1 MAAGGRLAY
10 SRPMSQYIEIEN
22 TAAQYLEF
30 MIHGF
35 MNGLITLQE
44 LEGISDEEMETIY
57 ALGYNFFTY
66 GKYDAAKDIF
76 TGLTAYAPYTAH
88 YWRALG
94 AVNQQMKDYAEAI
107 AAYDMAIANDENDV
121 VSYVYRGE
129 SQILSANVDAGLQ
142 DLKKVLQIGSA
153 YPQFAPWVQRSELLI
168 RLHTG
173 TAAPKPQSTESTQPT
188 QPTQPT
194 LTKTR

>member
-1 MAAGGRLAY
+1 MSTATFLCHWRKLLGRLYFTAMSAY
-10 SRPMSQYIEIEN
+10 AEIES
-22 TAAQYLEF
+22 TAAHYLEF

-44 LEGISDEEMETIY
+44 LEGITDEEMETIY

-66 GKYDAAKDIF
+66 GKYEAAKDIF

-94 AVNQQMKDYAEAI
+94 AVNQQLKDYAEATS
-107 AAYDMAIANDENDV
+107 AYDMAIANDESDV

-129 SQILSANVDAGLQ
+129 SHILSGNVEAGLQ
-142 DLKKVLQIGSA
+142 DLDRVMQIGPH
-153 YPQFAPWVQRSELLI
+153 YPEHAAWVQRARLLLS
-168 RLHTG
+168 LHRT
-173 TAAPKPQSTESTQPT
+173 
-188 QPTQPT
+188 
-194 LTKTR
+194 

>member
-1 MAAGGRLAY
+1 
-10 SRPMSQYIEIEN
+10 MSQASEIEN
-22 TAAQYLEF
+22 TASQYLEF

-44 LEGISDEEMETIY
+44 LEGVSDEEMETIY

-94 AVNQQMKDYAEAI
+94 AVNQQMKDYSEAI
-107 AAYDMAIANDENDV
+107 AAYDMAIANDETDV

-129 SQILSANVDAGLQ
+129 SQILAGNTEPGLEDLTKVMEIGADYPEYSA
-142 DLKKVLQIGSA
+142 
-153 YPQFAPWVQRSELLI
+153 WVQRSDLLLG
-168 RLHTG
+168 LHNMG
-173 TAAPKPQSTESTQPT
+173 A
-188 QPTQPT
+188 
-194 LTKTR
+194 

>member
-1 MAAGGRLAY
+1 MTQ
-10 SRPMSQYIEIEN
+10 SSEIDN
-22 TAAQYLEF
+22 TAGQYLEF

-94 AVNQQMKDYAEAI
+94 AVNQQLKEYPEAV
-107 AAYDMAIANDENDV
+107 AAYDMAIANDDMDV

-129 SQILSANVDAGLQ
+129 SQILSRNVDAGLE
-142 DLKKVLQIGSA
+142 DLQAVLQIGSNMPA
-153 YPQFAPWVQRSELLI
+153 FGPWVQRAELLLS
-168 RLHTG
+168 LHMR
-173 TAAPKPQSTESTQPT
+173 APG
-188 QPTQPT
+188 
-194 LTKTR
+194 

>member
-1 MAAGGRLAY
+1 MT
-10 SRPMSQYIEIEN
+10 QYAEIET

-44 LEGISDEEMETIY
+44 LEGISQDEMETIY

-76 TGLTAYAPYTAH
+76 TGLTAYAPYTSH

-94 AVNQQMKDYAEAI
+94 AVNQQLKDYAEAI
-107 AAYDMAIANDENDV
+107 AAYDMAVANDESDV

-129 SQILSANVDAGLQ
+129 SQILSGNVKAGLL
-142 DLKKVLQIGSA
+142 DLNKVVQIGGNFPEYA
-153 YPQFAPWVQRSELLI
+153 AWVKRSDLLLRIHRGELPVGS
-168 RLHTG
+168 R
-173 TAAPKPQSTESTQPT
+173 
-188 QPTQPT
+188 
-194 LTKTR
+194 

>member
-1 MAAGGRLAY
+1 MVQ
-10 SRPMSQYIEIEN
+10 SSEIET
-22 TAAQYLEF
+22 TASQYLEF

-44 LEGISDEEMETIY
+44 LEGITDEEMETIY

-94 AVNQQMKDYAEAI
+94 AVNQQLKDYDEAI
-107 AAYDMAIANDENDV
+107 ASYDMAIANDEGDA

-129 SQILSANVDAGLQ
+129 SHILNRNIQSGLD
-142 DLKKVLQIGSA
+142 DLRTVLQLGAMNREVS
-153 YPQFAPWVQRSELLI
+153 PWVQRAELLLS
-168 RLHTG
+168 LH
-173 TAAPKPQSTESTQPT
+173 QSP
-188 QPTQPT
+188 
-194 LTKTR
+194 

>member
-1 MAAGGRLAY
+1 
-10 SRPMSQYIEIEN
+10 
-22 TAAQYLEF
+22 
-30 MIHGF
+30 
-35 MNGLITLQE
+35 
-44 LEGISDEEMETIY
+44 METIY

-94 AVNQQMKDYAEAI
+94 AVNQQMKDYVEAI

-129 SQILSANVDAGLQ
+129 SQILSSNVEAGLK
-142 DLKKVLQIGSA
+142 DLDKVLQIGSQ

-168 RLHTG
+168 RLHTLATNG
-173 TAAPKPQSTESTQPT
+173 PAPMAATPSGA
-188 QPTQPT
+188 
-194 LTKTR
+194 TRPRVK

>member
-1 MAAGGRLAY
+1 MT
-10 SRPMSQYIEIEN
+10 QYVEIES

-76 TGLTAYAPYTAH
+76 TGLTAYAPYTPH

-107 AAYDMAIANDENDV
+107 AAYDMALANDESDV

-129 SQILSANVDAGLQ
+129 SQILSGNVAAGLT
-142 DLKKVLQIGSA
+142 DLEKVVQVGRQ
-153 YPQFAPWVQRSELLI
+153 YPQFTPWVQRSELLI
-168 RLHTG
+168 KLHKQ
-173 TAAPKPQSTESTQPT
+173 AQQP
-188 QPTQPT
+188 
-194 LTKTR
+194 

>member
-1 MAAGGRLAY
+1 
-10 SRPMSQYIEIEN
+10 MSQFAEIEQ
-22 TAAQYLEF
+22 TAAHYLQF

-76 TGLTAYAPYTAH
+76 VGLTAYAPYTAH
-88 YWRALG
+88 FWRALG
-94 AVNQQMKDYAEAI
+94 AVNQQLKEYGEAI
-107 AAYDMAIANDENDV
+107 ASYDMAIANDERDA

-129 SQILSANVDAGLQ
+129 SHILSGNIDAGLR
-142 DLKKVLQIGSA
+142 DLDHVMEIGQTQIELS
-153 YPQFAPWVQRSELLI
+153 PWVQRSQLLI
-168 RLHTG
+168 SLH
-173 TAAPKPQSTESTQPT
+173 
-188 QPTQPT
+188 
-194 LTKTR
+194 RR

>member
-1 MAAGGRLAY
+1 MG
-10 SRPMSQYIEIEN
+10 QYAEIEN
-22 TAAQYLEF
+22 TAGRYLEF

-44 LEGISDEEMETIY
+44 LEGISEEEMETIY

-94 AVNQQMKDYAEAI
+94 AVNQQLKDYPEAI
-107 AAYDMAIANDENDV
+107 AAYDMAVANDETDV

-129 SQILSANVDAGLQ
+129 SQILSGNVPAGLQ
-142 DLKKVLQIGSA
+142 DLETVVQIGGN
-153 YPQFAPWVQRSELLI
+153 YPEYTPWVQRSNLLLKIHRGELSVPGSL
-168 RLHTG
+168 
-173 TAAPKPQSTESTQPT
+173 PKKP
-188 QPTQPT
+188 
-194 LTKTR
+194 

>member
-1 MAAGGRLAY
+1 MAQ
-10 SRPMSQYIEIEN
+10 SSEIEN
-22 TAAQYLEF
+22 TASQYLEF

-76 TGLTAYAPYTAH
+76 TGLTAYAPYTPH

-94 AVNQQMKDYAEAI
+94 AVNQQLKDYSEAI
-107 AAYDMAIANDENDV
+107 AAYDMAIANDEYDV

-129 SQILSANVDAGLQ
+129 SQILSRNVEAGLE
-142 DLKKVLQIGSA
+142 DLQMVLQIGGNHPE
-153 YPQFAPWVQRSELLI
+153 YLPWVQRAELLLS
-168 RLHTG
+168 LHRR
-173 TAAPKPQSTESTQPT
+173 E
-188 QPTQPT
+188 
-194 LTKTR
+194 

>member
-1 MAAGGRLAY
+1 MG
-10 SRPMSQYIEIEN
+10 QFVEIEN

-94 AVNQQMKDYAEAI
+94 AVNQQLKDYTEAI

-129 SQILSANVDAGLQ
+129 SNILLGNVDVGLG
-142 DLKKVLQIGSA
+142 DLDRVRQIGSQ

-168 RLHTG
+168 GLHRG
-173 TAAPKPQSTESTQPT
+173 KH
-188 QPTQPT
+188 
-194 LTKTR
+194 

>member
-1 MAAGGRLAY
+1 GTCMGTSRPPLYGQTRGGSSTRLGGLGADRY
-10 SRPMSQYIEIEN
+10 SFPMSQYLEIEN

-44 LEGISDEEMETIY
+44 LEGISDSEMETIY

-94 AVNQQMKDYAEAI
+94 AVNQQLKDYTEAI
-107 AAYDMAIANDENDV
+107 ASYDMAIANNESDV

-129 SQILSANVDAGLQ
+129 SYILSGKRDAGLR
-142 DLKKVLQIGSA
+142 DLRKVLEVASG
-153 YPQFAPWVQRSELLI
+153 YPQFGAWIQRSELLLRI
-168 RLHTG
+168 HEQENT
-173 TAAPKPQSTESTQPT
+173 
-188 QPTQPT
+188 
-194 LTKTR
+194 

>member
-1 MAAGGRLAY
+1 
-10 SRPMSQYIEIEN
+10 
-22 TAAQYLEF
+22 

-44 LEGISDEEMETIY
+44 LEGINDEEMETIY

-94 AVNQQMKDYAEAI
+94 AVNQQLKMYADAI
-107 AAYDMAIANDENDV
+107 SSYDMAVANDDGDV

-129 SQILSANVDAGLQ
+129 SYILSGNVEMGLQ
-142 DLKKVLQIGSA
+142 DLDMVKRIGA
-153 YPQFAPWVQRSELLI
+153 NYPEYAAWVKRADLLYRI
-168 RLHTG
+168 HTG
-173 TAAPKPQSTESTQPT
+173 AIPM
-188 QPTQPT
+188 
-194 LTKTR
+194 

>member
-1 MAAGGRLAY
+1 MG
-10 SRPMSQYIEIEN
+10 QYVEIEQ
-22 TAAQYLEF
+22 TAANYLEF

-94 AVNQQMKDYAEAI
+94 AVNQQLKEYGEAI
-107 AAYDMAIANDENDV
+107 ASYDMAIANDERDV

-129 SQILSANVDAGLQ
+129 SYILSGNIDAGLK
-142 DLKKVLQIGSA
+142 DLDMVIQMGGD
-153 YPQFAPWVQRSELLI
+153 YPEFAAWVQRSTLLLS
-168 RLHTG
+168 LHKRSG
-173 TAAPKPQSTESTQPT
+173 I
-188 QPTQPT
+188 
-194 LTKTR
+194 

>member
-1 MAAGGRLAY
+1 
-10 SRPMSQYIEIEN
+10 MSQYAEIEN

-88 YWRALG
+88 YWH
-94 AVNQQMKDYAEAI
+94 
-107 AAYDMAIANDENDV
+107 DMAIANDENDV

-129 SQILSANVDAGLQ
+129 SQILSGNVEAGLA
-142 DLKKVLQIGSA
+142 DLERVLQIGA
-153 YPQFAPWVQRSELLI
+153 QFPQFAPWVQRSELLI
-168 RLHTG
+168 NLHRN
-173 TAAPKPQSTESTQPT
+173 QPPA
-188 QPTQPT
+188 Q
-194 LTKTR
+194 

>member
-1 MAAGGRLAY
+1 
-10 SRPMSQYIEIEN
+10 MSQYVEIER

-94 AVNQQMKDYAEAI
+94 AVNQQLKDYGEAI
-107 AAYDMAIANDENDV
+107 ASYDMAIANDERDV

-129 SQILSANVDAGLQ
+129 SHILSGNIEAGLK
-142 DLKKVLQIGSA
+142 DLNTVIEVGGS
-153 YPQFAPWVQRSELLI
+153 YPEFTAWVQRSGLLLS
-168 RLHTG
+168 LH
-173 TAAPKPQSTESTQPT
+173 KRS
-188 QPTQPT
+188 
-194 LTKTR
+194 

>member
-1 MAAGGRLAY
+1 
-10 SRPMSQYIEIEN
+10 MSQYVEIEN

-107 AAYDMAIANDENDV
+107 AAYDMAIANDESDV

-129 SQILSANVDAGLQ
+129 SQILSGNVEAGLG
-142 DLKKVLQIGSA
+142 DLDRVLQIGGD
-153 YPQFAPWVQRSELLI
+153 YPQFAAWVERSRLLI
-168 RLHTG
+168 GLHTQG
-173 TAAPKPQSTESTQPT
+173 PGA
-188 QPTQPT
+188 
-194 LTKTR
+194 

>member
-1 MAAGGRLAY
+1 MAQ
-10 SRPMSQYIEIEN
+10 SPEIEN

-94 AVNQQMKDYAEAI
+94 AVNQQLKDYVEAI

-129 SQILSANVDAGLQ
+129 SNILSGNLAAGLV
-142 DLKKVLQIGSA
+142 DLERVLSVGGGF
-153 YPQFAPWVQRSELLI
+153 PQYSPWMQRSELLL
-168 RLHTG
+168 RLHQEK
-173 TAAPKPQSTESTQPT
+173 A
-188 QPTQPT
+188 
-194 LTKTR
+194 